1 MFGGEILPESGGQR
15 NAGTFVDSQSHLAR
29 FNSPLIFVEGER
41 IKVKD
46 LATNVNQKKLSLT
59 FLLFLA
65 KGKATKAL
73 RPHLSYRQAGTR
85 PRHERRNAAS
95 TRLSACRAV
104 PTRRR
109 VEPFQLEQ
117 CQKPTKLYE
126 GFSDIKI

>member
-15 NAGTFVDSQSHLAR
+15 NAGTFVDSKSHLAG
-29 FNSPLIFVEGER
+29 FNSPLVFIEGER

-59 FLLFLA
+59 SLLFLA

-73 RPHLSYRQAGTR
+73 RPHLIYRQADTR
-85 PRHERRNAAS
+85 PQHKRSNATS
-95 TRLSACRAV
+95 IRLSACRAV
-104 PTRRR
+104 AARRR

-117 CQKPTKLYE
+117 CQKPTKLY
-126 GFSDIKI
+126 